1 MLPVQ
6 TNKQQRL
13 WSRNHVPQMTHK
25 GGNIQRAAGNSYLA
39 TSVLPRTQ
47 RFQDTPASMLGRT
60 EAYNRDERLLN
71 QQHENPNKYDP
82 RGFGKQLWQE
92 QAAISDRKRHQYE
105 WDFLT
110 PHGAVEDVLLFRQ
123 HRNRAPPPSAYTI
136 PIDRPMPVESKMRKH
151 AVK

>member
-1 MLPVQ
+1 MLSVQ

-13 WSRNHVPQMTHK
+13 WTRHHAPQMK
-25 GGNIQRAAGNSYLA
+25 PAGFIQSKAANSYLA
-39 TSVLPRTQ
+39 TSMLPRTQ
-47 RFQDTPASMLGRT
+47 RYQDTPASMLGRT
-60 EAYNRDERLLN
+60 EAYNRDERLVN
-71 QQHENPNKYDP
+71 QMHENPAKVDP

-92 QAAISDRKRHQYE
+92 PAAVRERQRHQYE

-136 PIDRPMPVESKMRKH
+136 PTERPLRVESKMRKH
-151 AVK
+151 ATK